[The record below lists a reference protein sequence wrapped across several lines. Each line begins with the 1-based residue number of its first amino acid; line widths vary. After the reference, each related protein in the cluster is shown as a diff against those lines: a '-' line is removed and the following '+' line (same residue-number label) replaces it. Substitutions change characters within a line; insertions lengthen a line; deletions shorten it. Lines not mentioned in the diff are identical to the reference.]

1 MDAAIVPPGVL
12 VNNKCYMLTGPHLE
26 YLAILLNSDLFTRLI
41 LSSVNVTG
49 GKGGDFLYSISL
61 PKPTHEQTIEAK
73 HLIAIAASS
82 PEKEAK
88 RIANFVAAAFGVAK
102 PDLFTLQCSTQQ
114 G

>member
-1 MDAAIVPPGVL
+1 M
-12 VNNKCYMLTGPHLE
+12 E

-49 GKGGDFLYSISL
+49 GKGGDFLYGISL

-73 HLIAIAASS
+73 HLIAIAASF
-82 PEKEAK
+82 PEKEVK

-102 PDLFTLQCSTQQ
+102 QDLFTLQCSTQQ